1 MLYAETGKMHLVLYV
16 VRDNGGDNTHGD
28 YFHHDAIMVCGMIL

>member
-16 VRDNGGDNTHGD
+16 VRDNGGDNTHVN
-28 YFHHDAIMVCGMIL
+28 YIHHDAIMVCGVIL